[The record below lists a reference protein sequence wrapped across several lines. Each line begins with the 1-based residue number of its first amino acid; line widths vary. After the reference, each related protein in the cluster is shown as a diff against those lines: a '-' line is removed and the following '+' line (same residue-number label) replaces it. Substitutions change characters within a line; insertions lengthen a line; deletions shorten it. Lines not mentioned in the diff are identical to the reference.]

1 MKKTTCRIS
10 DLGSSCSSSSSMR
23 SRDLVVFFGGR
34 KTGEELA
41 PYLEHGTTFLKR
53 SDGLQKNEGFNFF
66 KDI

>member
-1 MKKTTCRIS
+1 
-10 DLGSSCSSSSSMR
+10 MR